1 MGTMLILKVILSK
14 SKVIFYLNIMSSDQD
29 LIGAFLVVILQKFIF
44 ILLYNYIYDIFYV
57 VKLHM
62 KVRLRNLLCKN

>member
-1 MGTMLILKVILSK
+1 MGTMHILKVILSK

-29 LIGAFLVVILQKFIF
+29 LIGAIFVVILQKFIF
-44 ILLYNYIYDIFYV
+44 ILLYNYICDIFYV
-57 VKLHM
+57 VKLHK